1 MVYLIIFGV
10 GAAALAAYLAVR
22 LWLLRCSLGH
32 AERELREITG
42 QIGENRIL
50 RMETPEPK
58 LEALLAAVNDALK
71 QLRAERISYDRR
83 EKEFQRQIENISHD
97 LRTPLTAILGYLKL
111 MDLEN
116 LSEEEREDLQIV
128 CRKAESM
135 RRLVS
140 QFYDYSRAVSPDYVP
155 QQQRV
160 DLSRYVRETMLEYY
174 ADIEVKER
182 AALPGAGGQ
191 RNPGETEG
199 RFAYQTPEM
208 EEDSGFRFE
217 CELPDAPVLIQADEA
232 VLHRVLDNLVQNA
245 LRYGTSF
252 FRVCLSQEKESVCLV
267 FENDVQGMKAEDLE
281 PLFQRFYVKD
291 AARSRSADA
300 TGLGLAIAQ
309 SFTEKLGGTLT
320 AELPQ
325 EGILRF
331 TVRFPE
337 YRAD

>member
-1 MVYLIIFGV
+1 MLGIL
-10 GAAALAAYLAVR
+10 AALYALRYKMLKDCVR
-22 LWLLRCSLGH
+22 QAGQDM
-32 AERELREITG
+32 AEIMENP
-42 QIGENRIL
+42 QENRIL
-50 RMETPEPK
+50 RV
-58 LEALLAAVNDALK
+58 AAPSGE
-71 QLRAERISYDRR
+71 AERLFVQINRYIQYHQQVRSAWLRQER
-83 EKEFQRQIENISHD
+83 QQQEQIENISHD

-111 MDLEN
+111 MDLES

-182 AALPGAGGQ
+182 AALPVAGGQ
-191 RNPGETEG
+191 RNPGETE
-199 RFAYQTPEM
+199 RRCACQTPET
-208 EEDSGFRFE
+208 EEDSSFHFE
-217 CELPDAPVLIQADEA
+217 CELPNAPVLIQADEA

-252 FRVCLSQEKESVCLV
+252 FRVCLSQEKDSVYLV
-267 FENDVQGMKAEDLE
+267 FENDVQGMEAEDLE

-331 TVRFPE
+331 IVRFPE

>member
-10 GAAALAAYLAVR
+10 GAAVLAAYLAVR
-22 LWLLRCSLGH
+22 LWLLRRSLGC

-182 AALPGAGGQ
+182 ASLPGA
-191 RNPGETEG
+191 
-199 RFAYQTPEM
+199 
-208 EEDSGFRFE
+208 SSFRFE

-252 FRVCLSQEKESVCLV
+252 FRVCLSQEKEGVCLV

>member
-10 GAAALAAYLAVR
+10 GAAVLAAYLAVR
-22 LWLLRCSLGH
+22 LWLLRRSLGH

-50 RMETPEPK
+50 RIETPEPK

-111 MDLEN
+111 MDLES

-182 AALPGAGGQ
+182 AALPGA
-191 RNPGETEG
+191 
-199 RFAYQTPEM
+199 
-208 EEDSGFRFE
+208 SGFRFE

-252 FRVCLSQEKESVCLV
+252 FRVCLSQEKDSVCLV

-337 YRAD
+337 YCAD